1 MFGGYASPEGLAE
14 SEGVDAYG
22 GFGDI
27 DGGAAV
33 GNYTNIN
40 AQHQRERA
48 RRSAADV
55 AALIDAMNRTAAGT
69 DRRTGQRVAPDITL
83 EQPENSLNLVNFTP
97 ARSLIANARNYPGM
111 VNPESDWHDD
121 RARAADPWAGWTG
134 PIFDHTN
141 SIKDMQDMGH
151 GKLSFLAGM
160 IPGVRQMTS
169 LLNSINLHDLG
180 PYMTEEEF
188 NWDDARWEGG
198 ANSDFMSN
206 LFTPR
211 HLQINQN
218 PHTTDALAYG
228 NAYNMWEG
236 GDHDN

>member
-1 MFGGYASPEGLAE
+1 MFGPD
-14 SEGVDAYG
+14 DAPDGSYSG
-22 GFGDI
+22 DFGGDI
-27 DGGAAV
+27 DGGAPL
-33 GNYTNIN
+33 GMSLF
-40 AQHQRERA
+40 QHREKA
-48 RRSAADV
+48 RLSARD
-55 AALIDAMNRTAAGT
+55 IEEAMNRA
-69 DRRTGQRVAPDITL
+69 RSRQRELDPITL
-83 EQPENSLNLVNFTP
+83 QQPTNKLNLVNFTP

-111 VNPESDWHDD
+111 VNPESDWHSD
-121 RARAADPWAGWTG
+121 RARDADPWAGWTG

-141 SIKDMQDMGH
+141 SIKDMQDLGH

-169 LLNSINLHDLG
+169 LLNHINLHDLG

-211 HLQINQN
+211 HLQINEN

-236 GDHDN
+236 GDQPD

>member
-1 MFGGYASPEGLAE
+1 MAYGGNPADVADPS
-14 SEGVDAYG
+14 VDAYG
-22 GFGDI
+22 GFDVGDFGP
-27 DGGAAV
+27 DDAGGAPEMSLF
-33 GNYTNIN
+33 
-40 AQHQRERA
+40 QHREKA
-48 RRSAADV
+48 RLSARD
-55 AALIDAMNRTAAGT
+55 IIEAMNKARSQQVEL
-69 DRRTGQRVAPDITL
+69 DPITL
-83 EQPENSLNLVNFTP
+83 QQPTNKLNLVNFTP

-111 VNPESDWHDD
+111 VNPESDWHSD
-121 RARAADPWAGWTG
+121 RARDADPWAGWTG

-206 LFTPR
+206 IFTPR
-211 HLQINQN
+211 HLQINEN

-236 GDHDN
+236 GDQPD